1 VDHIATFLV
10 AFPLFLVYLPEEVL
24 SQNDEEAVEAAIN
37 ALSSNTGFLLWLLV
51 LGLGCTVLGA
61 YVGATRAGQLHVR
74 HGGWVSVVSTAIA
87 ILLILMVD
95 GGPVPESPLWHE
107 VASWVFLV
115 PAGLVGGE
123 LSRRFHASHAA

>member
-1 VDHIATFLV
+1 MDHIATFLV
-10 AFPLFLVYLPEEVL
+10 SFPLFLVYLPKEVL

-74 HGGWVSVVSTAIA
+74 HGGWVSVASAVIAIA
-87 ILLILMVD
+87 LMLAAGV
-95 GGPVPESPLWHE
+95 GSVPESPLWHE
-107 VASWVFLV
+107 VASWVLLI
-115 PAGLVGGE
+115 PAGLVGGA